1 MEEWKEYKLGDV
13 CTMIPGFA
21 FKSKDFGIGKDIAIK
36 IKDIRP
42 PFVETKEADNVD
54 TSNYNQKKLS
64 KFVVHKGEFLLAM
77 TGATIGKIGKY
88 ICEEPAYVNQR
99 VLKFEDA
106 GFILYDYLYYYL
118 STDVFQSFITN
129 HIDSQSAQPN
139 ISSTT
144 IGKYPIKV
152 PSIKVQ
158 KQIVSILKS
167 LDDKIEV
174 NRKINENLEQ
184 QAQALFKSWF
194 VDFEPFK
201 NGEFVESE
209 LGRIPKGW
217 RVYTME
223 ELVDRVG
230 GYSYKGNE
238 LQESTTAMA
247 TIKNFERN
255 GGFKINGFKEI
266 VPSSKAKHEQFLKK
280 FDVIIAHTDLTQNA
294 DIIGN
299 PALILHF
306 GKYDRLIMSM
316 DLVKVK
322 SKSDYI
328 TYGLLYCFFS
338 DARFKSHALGY
349 VNGTTVLHLSKKAIP
364 DYKLALP
371 NDLSILA
378 KFGKTFD
385 SIFAKEAEMMEETDR
400 LATLRDTLLPKLM
413 SGELKVNEIDDIL

>member
-1 MEEWKEYKLGDV
+1 MEEWKEYKLIDVLDKLIDYRGKTPKKTTSGVPLITAKIIKNGRIEKPTEFISVDDYDSWMVRGFPKVGDV
-13 CTMIPGFA
+13 VLTTEAPLGEVA
-21 FKSKDFGIGKDIAIK
+21 QLDDKNIA
-36 IKDIRP
+36 
-42 PFVETKEADNVD
+42 
-54 TSNYNQKKLS
+54 
-64 KFVVHKGEFLLAM
+64 LA
-77 TGATIGKIGKY
+77 
-88 ICEEPAYVNQR
+88 QR
-99 VLKFEDA
+99 VVTLRGKTGVLDNTYLK
-106 GFILYDYLYYYL
+106 YYFMSNVGQQRIKARETGTTVTGIKQSEL
-118 STDVFQSFITN
+118 REVIVDVPPYEIQVR
-129 HIDSQSAQPN
+129 
-139 ISSTT
+139 ISN
-144 IGKYPIKV
+144 
-152 PSIKVQ
+152 
-158 KQIVSILKS
+158 ILKS

-209 LGRIPKGW
+209 LGMIPKGW

-413 SGELKVNEIDDIL
+413 SGEIKVNEIEK

>member
-1 MEEWKEYKLGDV
+1 MEEWKEY
-13 CTMIPGFA
+13 T
-21 FKSKDFGIGKDIAIK
+21 IGDIAGVKGGKRLPKGVNLVKEPNTHPYIRVRDLNSK
-36 IKDIRP
+36 KYLELDNTFEYVDDKTQQLIARYIVNAGDIIISIVGTIGLIAIIGESLNNANLTENCVKLVDIRRI
-42 PFVETKEADNVD
+42 N
-54 TSNYNQKKLS
+54 
-64 KFVVHKGEFLLAM
+64 
-77 TGATIGKIGKY
+77 
-88 ICEEPAYVNQR
+88 R
-99 VLKFEDA
+99 
-106 GFILYDYLYYYL
+106 DYLYYYL
-118 STDVFQSFITN
+118 
-129 HIDSQSAQPN
+129 
-139 ISSTT
+139 ISDW
-144 IGKYPIKV
+144 GKQEIEKGIVGAVQAKLPIKNIQAIT
-152 PSIKVQ
+152 IKAPCEETQ
-158 KQIVSILKS
+158 RRIASILSS

-174 NRKINENLEQ
+174 NRRINENLEA

-194 VDFEPFK
+194 VDFEPFRD
-201 NGEFVESE
+201 GEFVESE
-209 LGRIPKGW
+209 LGMIPKGW
-217 RVYTME
+217 RVYKMD
-223 ELVDRVG
+223 ELVDWIG

-306 GKYDRLIMSM
+306 GKYERLIMSM

-364 DYKLALP
+364 EYKLALP
-371 NDLSILA
+371 HDLSILA
-378 KFGKTFD
+378 IFCKTFD
-385 SIFAKEAEMMEETDR
+385 SIFAKEAEMMEETDL
-400 LATLRDTLLPKLM
+400 LATLRDTLLPRLM
-413 SGELKVNEIDDIL
+413 SGELKVNEVGL

>member
-1 MEEWKEYKLGDV
+1 
-13 CTMIPGFA
+13 
-21 FKSKDFGIGKDIAIK
+21 
-36 IKDIRP
+36 
-42 PFVETKEADNVD
+42 
-54 TSNYNQKKLS
+54 
-64 KFVVHKGEFLLAM
+64 
-77 TGATIGKIGKY
+77 
-88 ICEEPAYVNQR
+88 
-99 VLKFEDA
+99 
-106 GFILYDYLYYYL
+106 
-118 STDVFQSFITN
+118 
-129 HIDSQSAQPN
+129 
-139 ISSTT
+139 
-144 IGKYPIKV
+144 
-152 PSIKVQ
+152 
-158 KQIVSILKS
+158 
-167 LDDKIEV
+167 
-174 NRKINENLEQ
+174 
-184 QAQALFKSWF
+184 
-194 VDFEPFK
+194 
-201 NGEFVESE
+201 
-209 LGRIPKGW
+209 
-217 RVYTME
+217 ME

-400 LATLRDTLLPKLM
+400 LASLRDTLLPKLM
-413 SGELKVNEIDDIL
+413 SGEFKVNEIVR